1 VFGQKGVYSVAP
13 EHRFCFCHSIN
24 IMPQTV
30 SPTAQS
36 LFVDGRIPLAIFAS
50 GGGSNAE
57 AILHYSY
64 RTAAKFCV
72 RLLVSN
78 NSTCG
83 AMQLATMFGVPTL
96 HISSATHPDEQAY
109 TRLLMETLHEHNI
122 QMIAL
127 AGFMKKLPSEVIR
140 AFSPKE
146 KSRIFNIHPSLLPK
160 FGGAGM
166 YGANVH
172 RAVLAA
178 GEQESGCTV
187 HEVDSEYDTGTILAQ
202 KSIPIH
208 PADTAETL
216 AVKVLEWEHQ
226 LYPEILHQKSL
237 EIADGKL

>member
-1 VFGQKGVYSVAP
+1 
-13 EHRFCFCHSIN
+13 
-24 IMPQTV
+24 
-30 SPTAQS
+30 
-36 LFVDGRIPLAIFAS
+36 
-50 GGGSNAE
+50 
-57 AILHYSY
+57 
-64 RTAAKFCV
+64 
-72 RLLVSN
+72 
-78 NSTCG
+78 
-83 AMQLATMFGVPTL
+83 
-96 HISSATHPDEQAY
+96 
-109 TRLLMETLHEHNI
+109 METLHEHNI